1 MNDNKIA
8 KKYMRQKKLYT
19 RDIVFGALTG
29 VGGLLAVLF
38 LLFNMFIGFWGIP
51 LLIVGG
57 IGMVVSNSMKVK
69 DDDYENE
76 LKRIMKE
83 NNVEKDDM
91 TLCEYIFGKSDDV
104 SLGKDRKLRSAYYG
118 VTKFAFKNNVCS
130 IIQYEIDIF
139 AEEVRAK
146 EYSVPCGC
154 KTEIVEV
161 DCPSKIGVVKN
172 YFLRLD
178 DNLDIMIPVNMKIY
192 DTDAMIEKIK
202 YVKK

>member
-1 MNDNKIA
+1 MKENKIA
-8 KKYMRQKKLYT
+8 KKYMRQKKLYV
-19 RDIVFGALTG
+19 RDIVFGVLTG
-29 VGGLLAVLF
+29 IGGLLTALF
-38 LLFNMFIGFWGIP
+38 LLFNLFIGFFGIP
-51 LLIVGG
+51 VLVAGGVGIVF
-57 IGMVVSNSMKVK
+57 SNSMKVK

-76 LKRIMKE
+76 LKRIMKD
-83 NNVEKDDM
+83 NNIEKDDM

-104 SLGKDRKLRSAYYG
+104 CLGKDRRFRSAYFG

-139 AEEVRAK
+139 AEEVRSK

-154 KTEIVEV
+154 KTEIIEVE
-161 DCPSKIGVVKN
+161 CQSKIGVVKN
-172 YFLRLD
+172 HFLRLND
-178 DNLDIMIPVNMKIY
+178 DLDIMIPVNTKVY